1 MPGSRTG
8 SRNSKAS
15 DHSKASDRAGARA
28 VTDVLRLATFNL
40 ENLDESPDFEARAAV
55 LRPQLLRLD
64 ADVLCLQE
72 VHGQPSRKHR
82 MRALAALDRLLAG
95 TDYADRPRA
104 FTAGKHGPF
113 DVHNLVV
120 VSRLPILASTQIR
133 HDLVMPLAP
142 PIPVSRRDRT
152 APENLEWDRPALH
165 AALDLGAGRTLHVLN
180 LHLRAARAAPVAG
193 GRDESGAWADTASW
207 AEGFTIATLKRAGQ
221 ALEARLFVDRLFDD
235 DARAL
240 VAVCGDL
247 NAGLG
252 EAPVRTLLARVD
264 DTGNK
269 ALAGRALAP
278 LEADVAPA
286 RRFTVLHAGRRVLL
300 DHILASR
307 ALLGHFV
314 GAEIHN
320 EILADETLTDDT
332 RADDTRADE
341 TLGSRTLGS
350 FHAPVLACFRF

>member
-1 MPGSRTG
+1 M
-8 SRNSKAS
+8 
-15 DHSKASDRAGARA
+15 
-28 VTDVLRLATFNL
+28 TDVLRLATFNL
-40 ENLDESPDFEARAAV
+40 ENWDESPDFEARAAV

-82 MRALAALDRLLAG
+82 MRALDALDRLFAG
-95 TDYADRPRA
+95 TIYAGRPRA

-120 VSRLPILASTQIR
+120 VSRFPILTSTQIR
-133 HDLVMPLAP
+133 HDLVAPLTP
-142 PIPVSRRDRT
+142 PIPVARNDKAVPAT
-152 APENLEWDRPALH
+152 LEWDRPALH
-165 AALDLGAGRTLHVLN
+165 VALDLGAGRILHVLN

-193 GRDESGAWADTASW
+193 GRGKSGAWADTSSW

-264 DTGNK
+264 DTGNV

-278 LEADVAPA
+278 LEADVDPA

-307 ALLGHFV
+307 ALLGHFE

-320 EILADETLTDDT
+320 ETLADEVLAEET
-332 RADDTRADE
+332 RAGE
-341 TLGSRTLGS
+341 TPRSGPLGS
-350 FHAPVLACFRF
+350 FHAPLLARFRFVGD